1 MFTVQQLEEL
11 NEAVDLML
19 HVLHTVEVPDTDNQ
33 NITVRVFKDG
43 HGQFIVNN
51 SLDTILVGFDC
62 PILADFD
69 VVGNVNYVKTDP
81 NEH

>member
-1 MFTVQQLEEL
+1 MFTAQQLEEL
-11 NEAVDLML
+11 NEAVDLMFR
-19 HVLHTVEVPDTDNQ
+19 VLHTVEVPDTDNQ

-43 HGQFIVNN
+43 YGQFIVNN

-62 PILADFD
+62 PILADFTPNGD
-69 VVGNVNYVKTDP
+69 VKYVETDS